1 MRNILRSEA
10 YQRSPEPTR
19 NNIRDTRYYSHFGFK
34 RLSAEQML
42 DAIASATGVGDK
54 FDGYPMGTR
63 ACELPD
69 TGVASYF
76 LDLFGRPARSIT
88 CECERSDMPTLGQM
102 LHLMNDVGLNARLAS
117 KTGRV
122 TTLIDA
128 KTPDAKMVEDLYL
141 SALSRFPTAEEKTK
155 AIKVLS
161 TSLPANRQKTTED
174 LLWALLN
181 SKEFVFNH

>member
-1 MRNILRSEA
+1 
-10 YQRSPEPTR
+10 
-19 NNIRDTRYYSHFGFK
+19 
-34 RLSAEQML
+34 ML
-42 DAIASATGVGDK
+42 DAIAGVTGVGDK

-102 LHLMNDVGLNARLAS
+102 LHLMNDVGLNARLSS

-122 TTLIDA
+122 TTLLEA
-128 KTPDAKMVEDLYL
+128 KTPDAKLVEELYL
-141 SALSRFPTAEEKTK
+141 SALSRFPTTEEKTRAVK
-155 AIKVLS
+155 ALS
-161 TSLPANRQKTTED
+161 TALPANRQKD
-174 LLWALLN
+174 GGR
-181 SKEFVFNH
+181 FVMGLAQFQRVCVQSLRVLPSSGLRPPSPCKGEG